1 MAADDESPR
10 RTLLTALAAMAGVA
24 VIVGLAV
31 GGVAVVVF
39 HYAGVDGSAASAEG
53 APQSLFIPKYQPT
66 KSAGGDDGLHL
77 PSYSASPTPS
87 FGTELPSATP
97 SPRQNR
103 ITLFVA
109 PQRVSAGERIN
120 FNGVYGAGEGKALQ
134 VQRLESGQWTD
145 FPVNATVRGGVF
157 DTWIQ
162 TSRTGRAVFRVY
174 DAQADRAS
182 NRVMV
187 QIG

>member
-1 MAADDESPR
+1 MAAGDESPR
-10 RTLLTALAAMAGVA
+10 RALLTALAAMAGVA

-31 GGVAVVVF
+31 GAVAVVVF
-39 HYAGVDGSAASAEG
+39 RYAGVDSSAAGAEG

-66 KSAGGDDGLHL
+66 KTAGDNDGLHL

-87 FGTELPSATP
+87 LEEPSATP

-109 PQRVSAGERIN
+109 PQRVSPGERIN
-120 FNGVYGAGEGKALQ
+120 FNGVYGAGEGRSLQ
-134 VQRLESGQWTD
+134 VQRLEGGQWTD
-145 FPVNATVRGGVF
+145 FPVSAAVRGGVF

-174 DAQADRAS
+174 DKQADRAS
-182 NRVMV
+182 NRVLV

>member
-10 RTLLTALAAMAGVA
+10 RALVTALAAMAGVA

-31 GGVAVVVF
+31 GAVAVVVF
-39 HYAGVDGSAASAEG
+39 HYAGVDGSAASAE

-66 KSAGGDDGLHL
+66 PSATGNDGLHL
-77 PSYSASPTPS
+77 PNYSPSPSPS
-87 FGTELPSATP
+87 FGEQQPSESP

-134 VQRLESGQWTD
+134 VQRLEAGQWTD

-182 NRVMV
+182 NRVVV

>member
-1 MAADDESPR
+1 MAADDDSPR
-10 RTLLTALAAMAGVA
+10 RALLTALAAMAGVA

-31 GGVAVVVF
+31 GVVAVVVF

-53 APQSLFIPKYQPT
+53 APESLFIPKYQPT
-66 KSAGGDDGLHL
+66 KSAGGNDGLRL

-87 FGTELPSATP
+87 FQAPSTTP

-120 FNGVYGAGEGKALQ
+120 FNGVYGGGEGRNLQ
-134 VQRLESGQWTD
+134 VQRLEGGQWTD
-145 FPVNATVRGGVF
+145 FPVSAAVRGGVF

-174 DAQADRAS
+174 DAQAHRAS
-182 NRVMV
+182 NRVLV